1 MEQQKKTPK
10 EQNKLIAQGNSLVEG
25 KYNYS
30 LWELRVFIE
39 MVQSIER
46 DDKEFK
52 PVRIYLKDLATQYDT
67 KSHDNYRKITLA
79 AVRLIRKAVKIEYT
93 TDDGEERLF
102 HSPLVIGVDTPKRMD
117 DGFDK
122 YIELQFPEKIRP
134 LLLDLKKNY
143 LLYDK
148 QNILNLKSKF
158 SVRIY
163 QILKSHER
171 EAKDVAI
178 VEYEVSELRVMLLVD
193 DDGNPTNQYERY
205 SQFEKRIILIA
216 QKDLQEHTDIAFSF
230 DKIKRGRRVHSI
242 KFYIRKN
249 RKNRKNKTQK
259 PKRKTPDPQAF
270 EEQSEALQALIKAG
284 IEVDKALSLIA
295 VLGEEVALNE
305 LDYAQKALTNAHNV
319 KSETGFIIT
328 MMEKQSYTKSQ
339 AIKKAEQEAKKRKAA
354 LYKTQIA
361 LQKKQ
366 IAALRKE
373 YTTERNKAIKTLL
386 KDFNKAQVAE
396 QVNER
401 AKKKPHI
408 QKAIKQAEKNGN
420 TKEANDFK
428 YGLFIKDLDKYLQS
442 FEQYLERMY
451 EFKISCKGNDE
462 FLVAIESPQA

>member
-1 MEQQKKTPK
+1 MAKSKNLVVK
-10 EQNKLIAQGNSLVEG
+10 SNSLVEARY
-25 KYNYS
+25 KLS
-30 LWELRVFIE
+30 IWESRVFAKMVTMIE
-39 MVQSIER
+39 K
-46 DDKEFK
+46 DDKEFATYKIGIRELMKFFETNSNNDFQRIKEVPESLLKKTIKIPIIDEGKQAFLITNVISSAIVPKTDTINKDSVLKLSFDPKLK
-52 PVRIYLKDLATQYDT
+52 PYLLELKKKFLQYDIKNILTISSPHSIRIYELLKQFESTGWRQISLEEF
-67 KSHDNYRKITLA
+67 KEVLG
-79 AVRLIRKAVKIEYT
+79 IE
-93 TDDGEERLF
+93 
-102 HSPLVIGVDTPKRMD
+102 
-117 DGFDK
+117 DK
-122 YIELQFPEKIRP
+122 YKKYNHLKSRVIRQAEK
-134 LLLDLKKNY
+134 DLKKY
-143 LLYDK
+143 
-148 QNILNLKSKF
+148 
-158 SVRIY
+158 
-163 QILKSHER
+163 
-171 EAKDVAI
+171 
-178 VEYEVSELRVMLLVD
+178 
-193 DDGNPTNQYERY
+193 
-205 SQFEKRIILIA
+205 
-216 QKDLQEHTDIAFSF
+216 TDIYFTFDEIKKGRKVIAF
-230 DKIKRGRRVHSI
+230 

-249 RKNRKNKTQK
+249 KTQTPKGKTQNPQRKTPTK
-259 PKRKTPDPQAF
+259 PTPDPQAF

-284 IEVDKALSLIA
+284 IRVDKAISLIA

-305 LDYAQKALTNAHNV
+305 LDYAQKALTNAYNV